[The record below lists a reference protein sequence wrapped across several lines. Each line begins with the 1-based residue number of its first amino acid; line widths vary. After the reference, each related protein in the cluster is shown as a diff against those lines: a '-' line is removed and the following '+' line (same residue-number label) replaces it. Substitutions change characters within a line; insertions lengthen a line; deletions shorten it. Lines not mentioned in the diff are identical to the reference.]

1 MPEMISLRRQRYGRI
16 RLEIGDKFIANQ
28 RDVGMLQLAK
38 MARFPS
44 LIEAPAPNP
53 PVSEYQAARNFQKQ
67 HDEEEE
73 AAADKA
79 KERTRR
85 TYRRKDM
92 VAQEPVEVSLP
103 PMQPVN
109 LSKDDEE

>member
-1 MPEMISLRRQRYGRI
+1 M
-16 RLEIGDKFIANQ
+16 ANQ

-44 LIEAPAPNP
+44 LIEAPNPNP
-53 PVSEYQAARNFQKQ
+53 PVSEYQAAINFQKQ
-67 HDEEEE
+67 HDEEEK
-73 AAADKA
+73 AAADQA

-92 VAQEPVEVSLP
+92 VAQEPPVEVSLP